1 MTPTRG
7 PTRAPLFALAV
18 AVIYGAALV
27 MAGFLVPVYSTESA
41 SSDGEVLV
49 GSATLVA
56 ENGAGIVAVLAI
68 PLLLS
73 VAVGTA
79 LLLLPRRGALPTA
92 WGLTGLL
99 AAFNLL
105 AMLSIGVFVIP
116 VTVALVVAC
125 LTSGRRRPR

>member
-1 MTPTRG
+1 M
-7 PTRAPLFALAV
+7 FALAV